1 MRIWTQSN
9 TALRTDPKWADY
21 TRAIEAHLNELKRP
35 GSEVRVEGVAKM
47 EKNVIGSAYDRYL
60 NARQVVELG
69 IQAEKEGYDAF
80 VVLGL
85 GVAGY
90 EELRA
95 QLKIPV
101 VYAESAAWNFAVW
114 RYRRFA
120 LIGHE
125 PEVYLRR
132 VEQIRVHGSQ
142 ALFVPGDYCDFTEQQ
157 VLDAFKDPAPMMKAL
172 EASTAQAVR
181 QGAKVLIPD
190 FNVLNDLI
198 VSAGV
203 RSFHGVPVM
212 DTAGVALKAAE
223 MLVDARRAGVPLA

>member
-1 MRIWTQSN
+1 MRIWAQSN
-9 TALRTDPKWADY
+9 TALRTDSRWENY
-21 TRAIEAHLNELKRP
+21 TKAIEAHLNAIKRP
-35 GSEVRVEGVAKM
+35 GSEVRVEGVKNM

-90 EELRA
+90 EELRD

-114 RYRRFA
+114 QYRRFA
-120 LIGHE
+120 LLGHE

-142 ALFVPGDYCDFTEQQ
+142 DLFVAGDYCDFTEQQ
-157 VLDAFKDPAPMMKAL
+157 VLDAFKNPAPVIQAL
-172 EASTAQAVR
+172 EASAARAVR
-181 QGAKVLIPD
+181 QGARVFIPD

-198 VSAGV
+198 ISAGV
-203 RSFHGVPVM
+203 KSFHGIPIM
-212 DTAGVALKAAE
+212 DTGGVALKSAE
-223 MLVDARRAGVPLA
+223 FLIDARMAGLV